1 MPLSASGAKIRILK
15 IASSVNIS
23 YSCIII
29 IQSNCL
35 FPSHFISMVLFIILA
50 NQMHYRDPRVPP
62 LLLAGQKVPGDPQW
76 RPHNPFQPSR
86 QSYIYMQQPRHNQLP
101 LQATSSRDIGEAP
114 VPNLLQKDAKGYLMN
129 LPPQNR
135 CRAVLTAI
143 NLNLFKQDSRGNIRF
158 IPLLCHQHL

>member
-1 MPLSASGAKIRILK
+1 MF
-15 IASSVNIS
+15 
-23 YSCIII
+23 
-29 IQSNCL
+29 SN
-35 FPSHFISMVLFIILA
+35 LA

-62 LLLAGQKVPGDPQW
+62 LLLSGQKNPSDPPW

-86 QSYIYMQQPRHNQLP
+86 HSFIYTPQPRHPQTP
-101 LQATSSRDIGEAP
+101 LQPTSSRDIGETS

-143 NLNLFKQDSRGNIRF
+143 NLNLFQQDSRGNISF
-158 IPLLCHQHL
+158 HTCYASNTYSSSLSSL